1 MNLPEDLPAQAAMAL
16 YDLFS
21 ELQSAVWD
29 KYEHLLVPLCIAESE
44 VPPVDPNDLD
54 DGPPFF

>member
-1 MNLPEDLPAQAAMAL
+1 MNLPDDLPAQAAMGL

-21 ELQSAVWD
+21 ELQSAVWE
-29 KYEHLLVPLCIAESE
+29 KYEHLLVPLCIAESGA
-44 VPPVDPNDLD
+44 PPVDHDDLD